1 MSGKPVDEHQ
11 NRRLEDLPELRE
23 SVEGVFALLR
33 AHVEDDQN
41 AALVDHLVR
50 TSPRSFSEFAPFRER
65 FLQYLPPAQ
74 EVNFR
79 HFGNFVWKLV
89 FADPE
94 LLDGPMGSPEVSV
107 RADVERLVAELRYI
121 EGVCVLIDAAGFPKR
136 PSDENVLHVVV
147 GIGGL
152 LGVMGDLLEQ
162 KLGRRRRRRRTDR
175 RRLDPGG
182 PES

>member
-1 MSGKPVDEHQ
+1 MSGNPIEAPQ
-11 NRRLEDLPELRE
+11 NPRVENLPELRE
-23 SVEGVFALLR
+23 SVEAVLALLR
-33 AHVEDDQN
+33 EQVEVDQH

-50 TSPRSFSEFAPFRER
+50 TSPGSFSELAPFRER

-79 HFGNFVWKLV
+79 DLGNFLWKLV

-107 RADVERLVAELRYI
+107 RGDVKRLLADLRYV
-121 EGVCVLIDAAGFPKR
+121 EGVCVLIDGAGWPKK
-136 PSDENVLHVVV
+136 PSEQRLLDVVV

-152 LGVMGDLLEQ
+152 LGVMGDVLEQ
-162 KLGRRRRRRRTDR
+162 KLGRRRRRQHSASEAGHLRA
-175 RRLDPGG
+175 
-182 PES
+182 